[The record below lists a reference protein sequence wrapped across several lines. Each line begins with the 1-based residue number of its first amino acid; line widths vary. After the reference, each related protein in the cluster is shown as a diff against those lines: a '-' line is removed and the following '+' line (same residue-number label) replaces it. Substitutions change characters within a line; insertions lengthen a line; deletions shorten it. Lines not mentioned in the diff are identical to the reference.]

1 MTSPL
6 LKVEERPESAPGRQT
21 PAPPLKNGSE
31 KNCVGN
37 DYIGFG
43 KEVKRIF
50 KITEQGSEVQ

>member
-21 PAPPLKNGSE
+21 LAPLKNGSE
-31 KNCVGN
+31 KNCVGS